1 VEAESEQGIRPA
13 ELKHGGVG
21 SERSANTPAPFNL
34 ELSFS
39 ERGPFL
45 ACYAYL
51 NMPKNLPQVAI
62 TKEITRTWADFRRKM
77 RRLRSDIPDCVE
89 AWDCPVYLWLTDPKP
104 QRAFYFT
111 KLTPFRRYV
120 DELRR
125 RVPAIGAMAHS
136 GLPGH
141 RSLASIARIAR
152 SLECPLFFVGDL
164 DPGDLT
170 IYATL
175 RCGSPELIQSGKRGL
190 PIQYL
195 GIGGTPFKRLR
206 DKVPD
211 NYWIP
216 MDEAERSHFELI
228 QRLYPHLEEI
238 VGLKELAELRRGRKL
253 EVEAIAAQQQG
264 VTKFTRF
271 LDAI

>member
-1 VEAESEQGIRPA
+1 MRHPIC
-13 ELKHGGVG
+13 
-21 SERSANTPAPFNL
+21 
-34 ELSFS
+34 
-39 ERGPFL
+39 FL
-45 ACYAYL
+45 AGIFLCT
-51 NMPKNLPQVAI
+51 VA
-62 TKEITRTWADFRRKM
+62 TASGATDVPVPDRCTASVNS
-77 RRLRSDIPDCVE
+77 RL
-89 AWDCPVYLWLTDPKP
+89 A
-104 QRAFYFT
+104 
-111 KLTPFRRYV
+111 
-120 DELRR
+120 
-125 RVPAIGAMAHS
+125 
-136 GLPGH
+136 
-141 RSLASIARIAR
+141 
-152 SLECPLFFVGDL
+152 
-164 DPGDLT
+164 
-170 IYATL
+170 
-175 RCGSPELIQSGKRGL
+175 ELIQSGRRGL